1 MLNAAVSFFAANP
14 PMAGFAF
21 AAIYSVCWLGL
32 APFLY
37 APAKPR
43 RLSIR
48 RRARRSNSPR
58 R

>member
-1 MLNAAVSFFAANP
+1 MNPFISFCIANP
-14 PMAGFAF
+14 AF
-21 AAIYSVCWLGL
+21 TLAMLAAIYTACWAAL

-37 APAKPR
+37 APAKSR

-48 RRARRSNSPR
+48 RRARRPSLSR